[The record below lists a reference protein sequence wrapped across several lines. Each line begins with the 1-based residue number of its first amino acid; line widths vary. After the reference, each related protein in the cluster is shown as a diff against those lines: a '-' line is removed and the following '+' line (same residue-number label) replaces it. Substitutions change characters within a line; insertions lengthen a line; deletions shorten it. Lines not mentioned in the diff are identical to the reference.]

1 MLLLC
6 SHGEAK
12 IAFLSA
18 INVIGISF
26 LEGLVSGPQHVS
38 TPDNCSKQAT
48 LKIIL

>member
-18 INVIGISF
+18 INVIGIK
-26 LEGLVSGPQHVS
+26 LVPRGPSIGVHNMFQRLIIVL
-38 TPDNCSKQAT
+38 NKQ
-48 LKIIL
+48 L